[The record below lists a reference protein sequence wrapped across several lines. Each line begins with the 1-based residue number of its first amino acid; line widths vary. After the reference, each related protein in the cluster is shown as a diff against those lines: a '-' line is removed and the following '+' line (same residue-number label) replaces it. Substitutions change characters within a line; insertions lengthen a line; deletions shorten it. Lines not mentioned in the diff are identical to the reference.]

1 MRTKR
6 FLAAIAALGTALGVS
21 VAFSSPASAD
31 TSGSPVS
38 YSAATSHV
46 SDVVMAVASS
56 DVKGKID
63 LEYQVK
69 TGYKTSA
76 RCVKITKWSQRA
88 GHRCIIVTAR
98 MRGDRFAN
106 SGVTRAGHRYYFT
119 DYVGSK
125 YTPVRSKFYF
135 DRKHHTWRKSN
146 CGNFVRFTK
155 LPKRKVSEIALV
167 KSFSSVK
174 VTLKVTATASVT
186 ATAKASCSTAT
197 SSASATASAKG
208 TGSAFVYVT
217 ASARTAVRAK
227 AKGLSSV
234 KTKVRNQ
241 AVANAMAVAAADAT
255 ASAEAQATCTNT
267 PPTCPPG
274 QTGTY
279 PNCTPPA
286 TAPTVSITTINDVDQ
301 GGTSPNFCATVNV
314 PGSDTGT
321 LTFTAHY
328 GSFTTSTFTVNGM
341 NKYCTTYVAFS
352 DPTTTTTVQE
362 TVTATVRDNTTG
374 LSAVQSEMFPVNPPA
389 VHP

>member
-6 FLAAIAALGTALGVS
+6 FLAAIAALGTTAGVL
-21 VAFSSPASAD
+21 VTLSSPASAD
-31 TSGSPVS
+31 TSPVS
-38 YSAATSHV
+38 YSAAASHV
-46 SDVVMAVASS
+46 TDVVTAVASS
-56 DVKGKID
+56 DVKGEVN

-69 TGYKTSA
+69 TGYTASA
-76 RCVKITKWSQRA
+76 KCVKITKWSQRA
-88 GHRCIIVTAR
+88 GHRCIIVTAK
-98 MRGDRFAN
+98 MRGDKYAN
-106 SGVTRAGHRYYFT
+106 SGVTRGGNRYYFT

-125 YTPVRSKFYF
+125 YTPVGSKFYF

-146 CGNFVRFTK
+146 CGNFARFTR
-155 LPKRKVSEIALV
+155 LPKRTVTRVALV

-174 VTLKVTATASVT
+174 VTLKVAATASVT

-208 TGSAFVYVT
+208 TGTAFVYVT
-217 ASARTAVRAK
+217 ASAKTAASAK

-234 KTKVRNQ
+234 KTKVANQ

-255 ASAEAQATCTNT
+255 ASAEAKATCTST
-267 PPTCPPG
+267 PPTPP
-274 QTGTY
+274 
-279 PNCTPPA
+279 TPSSS
-286 TAPTVSITTINDVDQ
+286 APTVSMTTINDVDQ

-328 GSFTTSTFTVNGM
+328 GSFTTSTFAVNGL

-352 DPTTTTTVQE
+352 DPSTTTTVQE

-374 LSAVQSEMFPVNPPA
+374 LSAAQSEMFPVNPPA